1 MAETKN
7 VTFDSIMSD
16 LKAREYKPIYYLMG
30 DEPFYIDKISDY
42 IAENVLT
49 PEERDFNMTV
59 MYGADVTG
67 KDVVEVARR
76 YPMMAEHQ
84 VVIVKEAQ
92 KLKGL
97 EPLEKYVEKPL
108 ASTILV
114 FCHKYGNADRRKKV
128 FADMAKV
135 GVVFESKK
143 IRDRDLVPFISKYL
157 EARGA
162 SIDPKSE
169 QMIAD
174 SIGADLHRLTS
185 ELDKVLVALPEND
198 KRVSPEVV

>member
-7 VTFDSIMSD
+7 ATFDSIMHD

-84 VVIVKEAQ
+84 VVIVK
-92 KLKGL
+92 
-97 EPLEKYVEKPL
+97 
-108 ASTILV
+108 
-114 FCHKYGNADRRKKV
+114 
-128 FADMAKV
+128 
-135 GVVFESKK
+135 
-143 IRDRDLVPFISKYL
+143 
-157 EARGA
+157 
-162 SIDPKSE
+162 
-169 QMIAD
+169 
-174 SIGADLHRLTS
+174 
-185 ELDKVLVALPEND
+185 
-198 KRVSPEVV
+198 